1 MMFKGNGFILR
12 GWKQGDEI
20 SLQKNANNPNV
31 SRYLKDR
38 FPYPY
43 TMEDATDWVNYNLD
57 KDPVL
62 NFVLDIGGEVA
73 GGIAIELR
81 DDIYHRSGIIGYW
94 LAEPFWGK
102 GIMTEA
108 VKLLTSYGF
117 DSLGLIRLQ
126 AGVFSKNTA
135 SMRVLEKAGY
145 TKEAILRNAVIKN
158 GELMDEH
165 LYAVLKA

>member
-1 MMFKGNGFILR
+1 MFKGNGFILR
-12 GWKQGDEI
+12 GWRQGDEA

-43 TMEDATDWVNYNLD
+43 TIEEAADWVNYNLG
-57 KDPVL
+57 KEPIV
-62 NFVLDIGGEVA
+62 NFALDINGEIA
-73 GGIAIELR
+73 GGIAVELR
-81 DDIYHRSGIIGYW
+81 DDIYHQSGIIGYW

-102 GIMTEA
+102 GIMPEA
-108 VKLLTSYGF
+108 VKFITQYAF
-117 DSLGLIRLQ
+117 DGLGLIRLQ
-126 AGVFSKNTA
+126 AGVFSKNVA

-145 TKEAILRNAVIKN
+145 IKEAILRNAVIKN

-165 LYAVLKA
+165 VYAIIKC